1 MEEVGLDLES
11 KNIELNFYNLV
22 SPETQIIADPEQL
35 RRVISNI
42 IGNSVKYLDKE
53 QGKIEI
59 RILDEVDAIRVE
71 IEDNGKGIAA
81 KDLGHILNAFIARIL
96 PEIRQKAEAVSV
108 FPS

>member
-1 MEEVGLDLES
+1 M
-11 KNIELNFYNLV
+11 
-22 SPETQIIADPEQL
+22 
-35 RRVISNI
+35 ISNI

-81 KDLGHILNAFIARIL
+81 EGSGTYF
-96 PEIRQKAEAVSV
+96 
-108 FPS
+108 